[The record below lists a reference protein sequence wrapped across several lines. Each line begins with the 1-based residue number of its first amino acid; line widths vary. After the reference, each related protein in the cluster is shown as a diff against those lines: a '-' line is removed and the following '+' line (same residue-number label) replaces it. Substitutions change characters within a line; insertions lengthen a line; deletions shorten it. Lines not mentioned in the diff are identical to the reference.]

1 MQTIKA
7 RLGNKIWLL
16 PIIIL
21 AMLFFIW
28 KHHAKPTPTLVE
40 TASENGET
48 VHDKQNAAL
57 TVQIIKPAITKLDS
71 TIEANGNIQPWQ
83 EAIIGAEV
91 SGLLMKEVLVNVGDV
106 VKKGQTLA
114 RFSSATI
121 EPQLAQTIAALAEA
135 KANLIEAA
143 NNAERA
149 RSIKDLGALSGA
161 LSRQQIDQYVS
172 AEAVA
177 KARMEAAEANVAVQ
191 KIKLNQTTVMAL
203 DDGIISSRTA
213 TVGAVATSGQEL
225 FRLIR
230 QGRLEWRADITS
242 ADISHIKPNS
252 NASITLPSGD
262 KASGHVRVIAPAID
276 KQTRNGLV
284 YVDLSS
290 NKNNINSIKAGMFA
304 RGSFIVAE
312 SKAITLPASTIVL
325 REGFAY
331 LMQVDANNHI
341 KQIKVKLGRRNGDRV
356 EITSFKD
363 NTKALAQNFVAA
375 GGTFLA
381 DGDLVRVVA
390 NQSIN
395 SEPAKRQQIKQAE

>member
-262 KASGHVRVIAPAID
+262 KVSGHVRVIAPAID

-341 KQIKVKLGRRNGDRV
+341 KQVKVNLGRRNGDRV

-390 NQSIN
+390 DQSVN
-395 SEPAKRQQIKQAE
+395 GEPAKRQQIKQAE